1 VTEQNLLYLAQQGNP
16 EAIASLL
23 NQALAKKNIAA
34 TTSLEGKSL
43 QVTLTSDQ
51 LPPQDLCI
59 YVISEGMRRLSI
71 PSIQFIRVI
80 GQQRYSKQSAW
91 SQIIEQK
98 SDFGIDATSP
108 PTPLLQSEGSP
119 TPVPPLP
126 PREGGLGGIGLKQL
140 KTKISLP
147 WLILILSILAAALGA
162 TFAFQRPSP
171 IAKKPTR
178 VHSQLAIAAKKP
190 KPKVI
195 PKTTKKSPQVRTR
208 PRATRMRLK
217 ATIAGN
223 ISPKSVVHSGQGLFF
238 AQNMMYRHTI
248 TVYNRQHKL
257 VKTIPDR
264 VNLAKYGY
272 GQFQGTFSGAPVEA
286 SFSHDGKYAWVSN
299 YQMYGRGFNNPGS
312 DRCSASQ
319 GSDRSF
325 LYRINTKSFQ
335 IEKVIKVGAV
345 PKYVATTPD
354 HRLILVSNWCSWDLS
369 VVDTQKN
376 QEIERIKLGRYPRG
390 IVVDSDAKNAYVAVM
405 GSSNIARVNLQDYSV
420 KWLRNIGRSP
430 RHLNIDPSG
439 KYLYASLNGE
449 GRIAKIALPKGQVT
463 DKVLTGNAPRSMV
476 LSDDGQLL
484 YVVNYN
490 DNTVSKVRTSDMKVL
505 QKVKVAANPI
515 GITYDPQTRQIW
527 VACYSGSIMVFQD

>member
-1 VTEQNLLYLAQQGNP
+1 MTEQTLLSLAQRGNP

-23 NQALAKKNIAA
+23 NQALSKKNITA
-34 TTSLEGKSL
+34 TTCLEGKSL
-43 QVTLTSDQ
+43 QVTLISDQ

-59 YVISEGMRRLSI
+59 YVISEGMRSLDI
-71 PSIQFIRVI
+71 PSIKFIRVI
-80 GQQRYSKQSAW
+80 GQQRYSQQGAW
-91 SQIIEQK
+91 SQIIEQRG
-98 SDFGIDATSP
+98 DD
-108 PTPLLQSEGSP
+108 
-119 TPVPPLP
+119 
-126 PREGGLGGIGLKQL
+126 GIGAIATTNPLKQL

-147 WLILILSILAAALGA
+147 WLTLILAIFAAVLGA
-162 TFAFQRPSP
+162 AIGFQRPSP

-178 VHSQLAIAAKKP
+178 LHSQLAIVAKKP
-190 KPKVI
+190 KPKVR
-195 PKTTKKSPQVRTR
+195 PKQTKKSPQVRNR
-208 PRATRMRLK
+208 PRATRMLLK

-257 VKTIPDR
+257 VKTIPDL
-264 VNLAKYGY
+264 VNLAQYGY
-272 GQFQGTFSGAPVEA
+272 PQFKGTFRGAPVET

-319 GSDRSF
+319 ASDRSF
-325 LYRINTKSFQ
+325 LYRINTQTFQ
-335 IEKVIKVGAV
+335 IENVIKVGAV
-345 PKYVATTPD
+345 PKFVATTPD
-354 HRLILVSNWCSWDLS
+354 RRFVLVSNWCSWDLS
-369 VVDTQKN
+369 VVDTEKN
-376 QEIERIKLGRYPRG
+376 REIERIKLGRYPRG
-390 IVVDSDAKNAYVAVM
+390 IVVDADSKYAYVAVM

-430 RHLNIDPSG
+430 RHLNLDPAG

-449 GRIAKIALPKGQVT
+449 GRIAKISLTNNQVT
-463 DKVLTGNAPRSMV
+463 AKVLTGNAPRSMV

-490 DNTVSKVRTSDMKVL
+490 ENTVSKVRTSDMKVL
-505 QKVKVAANPI
+505 QKVNVAPNPI
-515 GITYDPQTRQIW
+515 GITYDPQTRQVW